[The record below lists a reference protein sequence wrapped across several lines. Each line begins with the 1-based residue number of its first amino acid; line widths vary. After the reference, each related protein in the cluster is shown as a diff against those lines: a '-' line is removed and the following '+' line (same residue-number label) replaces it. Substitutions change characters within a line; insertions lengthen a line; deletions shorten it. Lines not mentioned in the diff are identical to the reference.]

1 MKLKLA
7 LAAAVA
13 ALAAPAV
20 MSASAQEADVYIN
33 AGYTQFDGDGGGDL
47 GGLTGR
53 VGVGFG
59 RYFAIEGEASFGIA
73 DDDGLELD
81 NEIGAFVVGKLPIAS
96 TFDIFGRVGVARIE
110 TSPGGDEDGLA
121 YGVGGEFHLTA
132 KDGIRGDYTRHDYDA
147 GEVDAF
153 NISYVR
159 RF

>member
-1 MKLKLA
+1 MKLKL
-7 LAAAVA
+7 LMAAAA
-13 ALAAPAV
+13 ALAMPALAPAN
-20 MSASAQEADVYIN
+20 AQLANVYIN
-33 AGYTQFDGDGGGDL
+33 AGYTNFDGDGGGEL

-59 RYFAIEGEASFGIA
+59 QVFAVEGEASIGIM

-81 NEIGAFVVGKLPIAS
+81 SALGIFGLARLPLGPS
-96 TFDIFGRVGVARIE
+96 FDIFGRVGMARIE

-132 KDGIRGDYTRHDYDA
+132 MDGIRGDFTRYDFDA
-147 GEVDAF
+147 GEVDALS
-153 NISYVR
+153 ISYVR